1 MMTIDYLN
9 PTNKYQ
15 AWKMLGILFIVQM
28 LIALVGR
35 SLAPF
40 SPLFEEDLS
49 LSKAQIGMLPAALF
63 LGQALISVHAGYFV
77 DRIGTKNMMIILS
90 ICLGTSFALLSLSAF
105 YPLILFLIMIGGFGY
120 GAMHPASNRGVILWF
135 PIRRRGTAM
144 GIKQMG
150 ITTGSAMAALILLPM
165 ATQWGW
171 RPVLLFAS
179 ILLIIIAA
187 IAFKFYEDPLSPKS
201 KVKNHT
207 SNNMLSSVGLL
218 LKNRLYLMVSTSAMA
233 LNGSQMIL
241 NTYIVL
247 FTYEI
252 HAIPLVSAGLL
263 LVISEVGGSIG
274 RIVWGIVSDIVFRG
288 YRVIVLTIIAIT
300 SSLSALT
307 LFLLPEG
314 TAFGVFIPIVFIF
327 GFCISGFNGI
337 WMNAVT
343 EYVPENLVG
352 SASGF
357 SIMLGSWGVIIGPP
371 LFGLIVDL
379 SSYHIGWLILF
390 FVLLGTTLMLL
401 FIMYLD
407 KKMNPSTS

>member
-1 MMTIDYLN
+1 MISDQLN
-9 PTNKYQ
+9 DTNKYQ
-15 AWKMLGILFIVQM
+15 AWKMLGWLFIVQA

-40 SPLFEEDLS
+40 APLFEADLS

-63 LGQALISVHAGYFV
+63 LGQALISLHAGFFV
-77 DRIGTKNMMIILS
+77 DRIGTKNMMILLT
-90 ICLGTSFALLSLSAF
+90 ICLGTSFALLSASSF
-105 YPLILFLIMIGGFGY
+105 YPLILLLIMIGGFGY
-120 GAMHPASNRGVILWF
+120 GAMHPASNRGVIHWF

-150 ITTGSAMAALILLPM
+150 ITTGSAMAALILLPL

-171 RPVLLFAS
+171 RPVLLMAAL
-179 ILLIIIAA
+179 LLILIGFF
-187 IAFKFYEDPLSPKS
+187 AFKYYEDPERINSRAESEPPLKMLDS
-201 KVKNHT
+201 
-207 SNNMLSSVGLL
+207 LSSL
-218 LKNRLYLMVSTSAMA
+218 LKNRLYLLVSISAMA

-252 HAIPLVSAGLL
+252 HAIPLVIAGIL

-274 RIVWGIVSDIVFRG
+274 RIVWGVTSDTLFKGNRI
-288 YRVIVLTIIAIT
+288 IVLTIIAIT
-300 SSLSALT
+300 SSISALT

-314 TAFGVFIPIVFIF
+314 TSFGVFVPIVFIF

-343 EYVPENLVG
+343 EYVPENLSG

-371 LFGLIVDL
+371 LFGLIVDT
-379 SSYHIGWLILF
+379 SSYYTGWL
-390 FVLLGTTLMLL
+390 LL
-401 FIMYLD
+401 FIVLLVAASFFLYIMYLE
-407 KKMNPSTS
+407 KKNLSTPEM

>member
-1 MMTIDYLN
+1 MATDYLN
-9 PTNKYQ
+9 TTNKYQ
-15 AWKMLGILFIVQM
+15 AWRMLGILFIVQM

-77 DRIGTKNMMIILS
+77 DRIGTKNMILILS

-105 YPLILFLIMIGGFGY
+105 YPLILLLIMIGGFGY
-120 GAMHPASNRGVILWF
+120 GAMHPASNRGVISWF
-135 PIRRRGTAM
+135 PIRRRGIAM

-150 ITTGSAMAALILLPM
+150 ITTGSAMAALILLPI

-171 RPVLLFAS
+171 RPVLLVAS
-179 ILLIIIAA
+179 IFLIIISVV
-187 IAFKFYEDPLSPKS
+187 AFKFYVDPLSIKS
-201 KVKNHT
+201 KTKNHK
-207 SNNMLSSVGLL
+207 SNNMLSSVALL
-218 LKNRLYLMVSTSAMA
+218 LKNRMYLMVSTSAMS

-252 HAIPLVSAGLL
+252 HAIPLIFAGFL

-274 RIVWGIVSDIVFRG
+274 RIVWGILSDTLFRG
-288 YRVIVLTIIAIT
+288 NRIIVLTIIAII
-300 SSLSALT
+300 SSLSALI
-307 LFLLPEG
+307 LFLLPPG
-314 TAFGVFIPIVFIF
+314 TAFEFFIPIVFIF

-343 EYVPENLVG
+343 EYVPEHLVG

-379 SSYHIGWLILF
+379 SSYQIGWLILF
-390 FVLLGTTLMLL
+390 FVLLVTTLLL
-401 FIMYLD
+401 LSILNLD
-407 KKMNPSTS
+407 KKMHPSSR